1 MKHFIV
7 CVGILATLFGCGES
21 SISNNSDSRPQDGI
35 VFNQEQRNIADQIIS
50 VFENNTPVIQYGYAE
65 NLHDGRG
72 ITAGRAGFTSATG
85 DMLEVIKR
93 YTVTV
98 PDNPLAVY
106 LPRLR
111 ELAEDEDG
119 STQGLKGLEEIWQ
132 ERANDED
139 FRNVQDE
146 VVDEYYYDPA
156 IAHAQ
161 FLGVSLPLTLL
172 NLYDAVIQH
181 GDGNDLDGL
190 PVMINRTTSK
200 VGGTPKNG
208 IDEEVWLQEFMSIR
222 RSVLLNPDNQETQ
235 EEWSQSVGRIDT
247 LIELYESGNVP
258 LTPPI
263 VIDTWGDIFTIPVK

>member
-21 SISNNSDSRPQDGI
+21 SISNNSDSRSQDGI

-98 PDNPLAVY
+98 PDNRLAVY

-156 IAHAQ
+156 MAHAE
-161 FLGVSLPLTLL
+161 FLGASLPLTLL
-172 NLYDAVIQH
+172 NLYDAAIQH

-222 RSVLLNPDNQETQ
+222 RSVLLNPGNQETQ
-235 EEWSQSVGRIDT
+235 EEWPQSVGRIDT
-247 LIELYESGNVP
+247 LIELYESGNVL